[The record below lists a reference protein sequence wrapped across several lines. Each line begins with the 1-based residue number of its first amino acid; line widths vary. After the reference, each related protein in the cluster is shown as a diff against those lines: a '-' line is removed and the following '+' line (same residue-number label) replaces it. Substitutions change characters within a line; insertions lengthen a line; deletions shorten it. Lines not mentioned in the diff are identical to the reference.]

1 MKEYNDNSTVT
12 MRYEEV
18 ELTND
23 QVTMTFK
30 AHDIDQRGAMV
41 FILYRN
47 RSMGEFVEI
56 YKSEKKKNVK

>member
-1 MKEYNDNSTVT
+1 MKEYNENSTVT

-18 ELTND
+18 ELTNN

-30 AHDIDQRGAMV
+30 GVDIEQRGALI
-41 FILYRN
+41 FKLFRN